1 MKLRFVSR
9 IIVLV
14 LIVVVG
20 GAIVL
25 RNHTEAATPPQS
37 RTLQG
42 TLLNDAAPAFTLR
55 DQTGA
60 EVSLAALRGRPVV
73 LTFLYTHCPDACPL
87 TAEKLHT
94 AAQALGADAAKV
106 SWLAVS
112 IDPTGDT
119 PASAT
124 AFVAAHHLTGR
135 LQFLLGSA
143 SQVSPIWDAY
153 HIPVQPEQA
162 VPGQPTVVDHL
173 LGLYLIDKTG
183 RERVYMGD
191 DFDPAVLSANLR
203 LLMADGAS

>member
-25 RNHTEAATPPQS
+25 RNHTQAGSPPQASS
-37 RTLQG
+37 RTLRG
-42 TLLNDAAPAFTLR
+42 TLLNDTAPAFTLR
-55 DQTGA
+55 DQTGVD
-60 EVSLAALRGRPVV
+60 VSLAALRGRPVV
-73 LTFLYTHCPDACPL
+73 LTFLYTHCPDVCPL

-94 AAQALGADAAKV
+94 AAQSLGADAARV

-112 IDPTGDT
+112 IDPSGDT

-135 LQFLLGSA
+135 LQFLLGGA
-143 SQVSPIWDAY
+143 SQVSPIWNAY
-153 HIPVQPEQA
+153 HIPVQPEAA
-162 VPGQPTVVDHL
+162 VSGKPTVVDHL
-173 LGLYLIDKTG
+173 LGLYLIDGAG

-191 DFDPAVLSANLR
+191 DFDPAVLSADLR
-203 LLMADGAS
+203 LLMAS

>member
-14 LIVVVG
+14 LVVVVG

-25 RNHTEAATPPQS
+25 YNHTQAANSPRASS

-42 TLLNDAAPAFTLR
+42 TLLNDPAPDFTLR
-55 DQTGA
+55 DHTGA

-73 LTFLYTHCPDACPL
+73 LTFLYTHCPDVCPL

-94 AAQALGADAAKV
+94 AAQSLGADAAKV

-143 SQVSPIWDAY
+143 SQVGPIWDAY

-162 VPGQPTVVDHL
+162 VLGKPTVVDHL
-173 LGLYLIDKTG
+173 LGLYLIDGTG

-203 LLMADGAS
+203 LLMAG

>member
-14 LIVVVG
+14 LVVIVG
-20 GAIVL
+20 GGIL
-25 RNHTEAATPPQS
+25 LHSHTQAANPSSSS

-42 TLLNDAAPAFTLR
+42 TLLNDPAPAFTLR

-60 EVSLAALRGRPVV
+60 SVSLAALRGRPVV
-73 LTFLYTHCPDACPL
+73 LTFLYTHCPDVCPL

-94 AAQALGADAAKV
+94 TAQSLGADAAKV

-112 IDPTGDT
+112 IDPSGDT
-119 PASAT
+119 PASAA

-143 SQVSPIWDAY
+143 SQIGPIWNAY
-153 HIPVQPEQA
+153 HIPVQPEPA
-162 VPGQPTVVDHL
+162 VSGKPTVVDHL
-173 LGLYLIDKTG
+173 LGLYLIDGTG

-203 LLMADGAS
+203 VLMAS